1 MRIDIVGKNYNVSD
15 RLDDIIRKKAERLDR
30 FFSDDVTA
38 RVVCKEEHKGR
49 FTMELTIIVDG
60 VVIRSEETSDNMY
73 NNIDVVV
80 PKIDRQIRKYRT
92 KLTKKFKDSV
102 FNFKAVEEEAA
113 ALNEPQEPIEE
124 PNIVKTKKFELQP
137 MSVEEALDQM
147 DLLENKFF
155 VYLNPTTGKVNIVY
169 RRYDKTIGLI
179 EPQY

>member
-15 RLDDIIRKKAERLDR
+15 RLDEIIRKKAERLNR

-73 NNIDVVV
+73 NNIDIVV

-92 KLTKKFKDSV
+92 KLNKKFKDSV
-102 FNFKAVEEEAA
+102 FNFRAAEEEAA
-113 ALNEPQEPIEE
+113 AMHDEKEPVVPD
-124 PNIVKTKKFELQP
+124 IVKTKKFDLQP
-137 MSVEEALDQM
+137 MSLEEAIDQM
-147 DLLENKFF
+147 ELLENKFF
-155 VYLNPTTGKVNIVY
+155 VYLNPVSGKVNIVY
-169 RRYDKTIGLI
+169 TRYDDTIGLI

>member
-1 MRIDIVGKNYNVSD
+1 MRIDIVGKNYTVSD
-15 RLDDIIRKKAERLDR
+15 KLDDIIRKKAQRLDR

-49 FTMELTIIVDG
+49 YTLELTIIVNG
-60 VVIRSEETSDNMY
+60 TVIRSEETSDNMY
-73 NNIDVVV
+73 SNIDIVI
-80 PKIDRQIRKYRT
+80 PKIDRQIRKHRT
-92 KLTKKFKDSV
+92 RLNKTFKDTI
-102 FNFKAVEEEAA
+102 FNFHAAEAEA
-113 ALNEPQEPIEE
+113 IELNDPQEAEIPT
-124 PNIVKTKKFELQP
+124 IVKTKKFELLP
-137 MSVEEALDQM
+137 MSVEEAIEQM

>member
-1 MRIDIVGKNYNVSD
+1 MKIDIVGKNYSVSD
-15 RLDDIIRKKAERLDR
+15 RLDEIIRKKAERLNR

-49 FTMELTIIVDG
+49 FTLEITIIVDG
-60 VVIRSEETSDNMY
+60 VLIRSEETSDNMY
-73 NNIDVVV
+73 SNIDIVV

-92 KLTKKFKDSV
+92 RLTKKFKDSI
-102 FNFKAVEEEAA
+102 FNFHAAEAEA
-113 ALNEPQEPIEE
+113 IELNDTQEAEIPS
-124 PNIVKTKKFELQP
+124 IVKTKKFELLP
-137 MSVEEALDQM
+137 MSVEEAIEQM

-155 VYLNPTTGKVNIVY
+155 VYLNPTSGKVNIVY

>member
-1 MRIDIVGKNYNVSD
+1 MRIDIVGKNYTVSD
-15 RLDDIIRKKAERLDR
+15 RLDDIIRRKAERLDR

-49 FTMELTIIVDG
+49 FTLEITIIVDG

-80 PKIDRQIRKYRT
+80 PKIDRQIRKHRT
-92 KLTKKFKDSV
+92 RLTKKFKDSV
-102 FNFKAVEEEAA
+102 FNFQVAEAEA
-113 ALNEPQEPIEE
+113 IELNDTQEAEVPA
-124 PNIVKTKKFELQP
+124 IVKTKKFELQP
-137 MSVEEALDQM
+137 MSVEEAIEQM

-155 VYLNPTTGKVNIVY
+155 VYLNPESGKVNIVY

-179 EPQY
+179 QPEY

>member
-1 MRIDIVGKNYNVSD
+1 MKIDIVGKNYSVSD
-15 RLDDIIRKKAERLDR
+15 KLDDIIRKKAQRLDR

-49 FTMELTIIVDG
+49 YTLELTIIVNG
-60 VVIRSEETSDNMY
+60 TVIRSEETSDNMY
-73 NNIDVVV
+73 SNIDIVI
-80 PKIDRQIRKYRT
+80 PKIDRQIRKHRT
-92 KLTKKFKDSV
+92 RLNKTFKDTI
-102 FNFKAVEEEAA
+102 FNFHAAEAEA
-113 ALNEPQEPIEE
+113 IELNDPQEAEIPT
-124 PNIVKTKKFELQP
+124 IVKTKKFELLP
-137 MSVEEALDQM
+137 MSVEEAIEQM

>member
-1 MRIDIVGKNYNVSD
+1 MKIDIVGKNYSVSD
-15 RLDDIIRKKAERLDR
+15 KLDDIIRKKAQRLDR

-49 FTMELTIIVDG
+49 FTLEVTIIANG
-60 VVIRSEETSDNMY
+60 AVIRSEETSDNMY
-73 NNIDVVV
+73 SNIDIVI
-80 PKIDRQIRKYRT
+80 PKIDRQIRKHRT
-92 KLTKKFKDSV
+92 RLNKTFKDTI
-102 FNFKAVEEEAA
+102 FNFHAAEAEAIELNDTKEEEI
-113 ALNEPQEPIEE
+113 PT
-124 PNIVKTKKFELQP
+124 IVKTKKFELLP
-137 MSVEEALDQM
+137 MSVEEAIEQM

>member
-1 MRIDIVGKNYNVSD
+1 
-15 RLDDIIRKKAERLDR
+15 
-30 FFSDDVTA
+30 
-38 RVVCKEEHKGR
+38 
-49 FTMELTIIVDG
+49 
-60 VVIRSEETSDNMY
+60 MY

-113 ALNEPQEPIEE
+113 ALNEPQETIEV
-124 PNIVKTKKFELQP
+124 PDIVKTKRFELQP
-137 MSVEEALDQM
+137 MSVEEAIDQM

>member
-1 MRIDIVGKNYNVSD
+1 MRLDIVGKNYTVSD
-15 RLDDIIRKKAERLDR
+15 RLDEIIRKKAERLNR

-38 RVVCKEEHKGR
+38 RVVCKEEHKDR
-49 FTMELTIIVDG
+49 FTMEFTIIVDG
-60 VVIRSEETSDNMY
+60 VVIRSEEISDNMY

-102 FNFKAVEEEAA
+102 FNFRAAEQEAIE
-113 ALNEPQEPIEE
+113 LNDTQEVAEQ
-124 PNIVKTKKFELQP
+124 NIVKTKKFELQP
-137 MSVEEALDQM
+137 MSIEEAIDQM
-147 DLLENKFF
+147 DLLENKFY
-155 VYLNPTTGKVNIVY
+155 VYLNPTSGKVNIVY

>member
-1 MRIDIVGKNYNVSD
+1 MKIDIVGKNYSVSD
-15 RLDDIIRKKAERLDR
+15 KLDDIIRKKAQRLDR

-49 FTMELTIIVDG
+49 YTLELTIIVNG
-60 VVIRSEETSDNMY
+60 TVIRSEETSDNMY
-73 NNIDVVV
+73 SNIDIVI
-80 PKIDRQIRKYRT
+80 PKIDRQIRKHRT
-92 KLTKKFKDSV
+92 RLNKTFKDTI
-102 FNFKAVEEEAA
+102 FNFHAAEAEAIELNDTKEEEI
-113 ALNEPQEPIEE
+113 PT
-124 PNIVKTKKFELQP
+124 IVKTKKFELLP
-137 MSVEEALDQM
+137 MSVEEAIEQM

>member
-1 MRIDIVGKNYNVSD
+1 MRIDIVGKNYTVSD
-15 RLDDIIRKKAERLDR
+15 RLDEIIRKKAERLNR

-38 RVVCKEEHKGR
+38 RVVCKEEHKDR
-49 FTMELTIIVDG
+49 FTLELTIIVDG

-73 NNIDVVV
+73 SNIDLVV

-102 FNFKAVEEEAA
+102 FNFRAAEQEAIEMNDTVEAET
-113 ALNEPQEPIEE
+113 PS
-124 PNIVKTKKFELQP
+124 IVKTKKFELQP
-137 MSVEEALDQM
+137 MSVDEAIEQM

-155 VYLNPTTGKVNIVY
+155 VYLNPTSGKVNIVY

-179 EPQY
+179 EPEY

>member
-1 MRIDIVGKNYNVSD
+1 MRIDIVGKNYTVSD
-15 RLDDIIRKKAERLDR
+15 RLDDIIRRKAERLDR

-49 FTMELTIIVDG
+49 FTLEITIIVDG

-80 PKIDRQIRKYRT
+80 PKIDRQIRKHRT
-92 KLTKKFKDSV
+92 RLTKKFKDSV
-102 FNFKAVEEEAA
+102 FNFQVAEAEA
-113 ALNEPQEPIEE
+113 IELNDTQEAEVPS
-124 PNIVKTKKFELQP
+124 IVKTKKFELQP
-137 MSVEEALDQM
+137 MSVEEAIEQM

-155 VYLNPTTGKVNIVY
+155 VYLNPESGKVNIVY

-179 EPQY
+179 QPEY

>member
-102 FNFKAVEEEAA
+102 FNFKAAEEEAL
-113 ALNEPQEPIEE
+113 ALNEAPEVKEPDV
-124 PNIVKTKKFELQP
+124 VKTKKFELQP
-137 MSVEEALDQM
+137 MSIEEALDQM
-147 DLLENKFF
+147 DLLENKFY
-155 VYLNPTTGKVNIVY
+155 VYLNPVSGKVNIVY
-169 RRYDKTIGLI
+169 RRYDNTIGLI

>member
-1 MRIDIVGKNYNVSD
+1 MKIDIVVINYSVSD
-15 RLDDIIRKKAERLDR
+15 KLDDIIRKKAQRLDR

-49 FTMELTIIVDG
+49 YTLELTIIVNG
-60 VVIRSEETSDNMY
+60 TVIRSEETSDNMY
-73 NNIDVVV
+73 SNIDIVI
-80 PKIDRQIRKYRT
+80 PKIDRQIRKHRT
-92 KLTKKFKDSV
+92 RLNKTFKDTI
-102 FNFKAVEEEAA
+102 FNFHAAEAEA
-113 ALNEPQEPIEE
+113 IELNDPQEAEIPTIG
-124 PNIVKTKKFELQP
+124 KTKKFELLP
-137 MSVEEALDQM
+137 MSVEEAIEQM

>member
-1 MRIDIVGKNYNVSD
+1 MRLDIVGKNYTVSD
-15 RLDDIIRKKAERLDR
+15 RLDEIIRKKAERLNR

-49 FTMELTIIVDG
+49 YTMELTIIVDG
-60 VVIRSEETSDNMY
+60 VVIRSEEMSDNMY

-102 FNFKAVEEEAA
+102 FDFRAAEAE
-113 ALNEPQEPIEE
+113 ALEMNDTPEIEE
-124 PNIVKTKKFELQP
+124 PTVVKTKKFELQP
-137 MSVEEALDQM
+137 MSIEEAIEQM

-155 VYLNPTTGKVNIVY
+155 VYLNPTSGKVNIVY